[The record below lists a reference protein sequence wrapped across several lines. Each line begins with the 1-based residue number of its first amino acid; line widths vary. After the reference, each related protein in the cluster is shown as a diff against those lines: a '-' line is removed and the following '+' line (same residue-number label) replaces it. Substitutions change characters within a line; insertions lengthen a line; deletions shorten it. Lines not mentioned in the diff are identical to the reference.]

1 MPITQVCRSGG
12 ACDTSDMG
20 GGQQGDAESG
30 DDRQRDS
37 AAAEVG
43 DGRQQND
50 GEGGR
55 DWLVVLGNFSTIK
68 LHIRPLNATCDIT
81 YSDVKKLY
89 SSTWLAK
96 IINNCLSISSQLPAQ
111 LDG

>member
-1 MPITQVCRSGG
+1 
-12 ACDTSDMG
+12 MG

-37 AAAEVG
+37 AAAELA
-43 DGRQQND
+43 DERHQRD
-50 GEGGR
+50 GEGGW

-81 YSDVKKLY
+81 YSDAKKTLLEY
-89 SSTWLAK
+89 MAGQ
-96 IINNCLSISSQLPAQ
+96 NHQ
-111 LDG
+111 